1 MTDVKDGIDDFWDIS
16 KLIPKKKSNV
26 GSFSTHTPVS
36 DVVIENDDAD
46 ASDSSI
52 SAADRKLDFSIYK
65 VSVDAEKDTQ
75 REYSYV
81 PRKSRLIRKVTIK
94 PSHDRFDFYDTFRK
108 AALIYFDYK
117 CPKCEFTPFY
127 SYKPQYSQMTTEQK
141 KYYFYWRDELR
152 RKRFLKTDYSYVY
165 LYAYEILNLPEKI
178 GKEDGLKLL
187 IEVWRAYRDELPR
200 LDMNFSVWVQ
210 DYCLIYELDCPFE
223 EIKDFLFDIINVSSF
238 KEFYLSDI
246 QKGGNEASAMLAYL
260 SDYDWRRGKYAS
272 GDNAVMYR
280 THVEG
285 AMQLVFANLFR
296 DEIIEKSDVSRI
308 TRTAFPGS
316 LCTHTVKCILE
327 IEYSSVSSSPEL
339 RRNITAALKYTENK
353 LRAILGVKSRLAV
366 KDLSDKLRKII
377 DRYFEHEFEKL
388 RKERERANMPEYEKL
403 YEAEES
409 KVSFDDAIE
418 IEKAS
423 WRMTAR
429 LVEGTED
436 FEEALAEE
444 AADKSEKNKQET
456 PVTTEIFDKEN
467 RFDTYGLDASDLE
480 FLGAVLAGDKNKAF
494 ALSKAQQSLPEVIAE
509 RINEAF
515 ADNFGDVILEESDDG
530 GFKVI
535 DDYTEEIIQ
544 WLQKIQK

>member
-1 MTDVKDGIDDFWDIS
+1 MADIKGGIDDFWDIS
-16 KLIPKKKSNV
+16 KLIPKKKPNV
-26 GSFSTHTPVS
+26 KSFSTHTPVS
-36 DVVIENDDAD
+36 DVIIDAGD
-46 ASDSSI
+46 TDNLDITASS
-52 SAADRKLDFSIYK
+52 ADRKLDFSIYK
-65 VSVDAEKDTQ
+65 TDIDSEKHAKA
-75 REYSYV
+75 EYSYI
-81 PRKSRLIRKVTIK
+81 PHKAKLIRKVTIK

-127 SYKPQYSQMTTEQK
+127 SYKPQYSQMTAEQK
-141 KYYFYWRDELR
+141 RYYFYWRDELR

-178 GKEDGLKLL
+178 GKEEGLTLL
-187 IEVWRAYRDELPR
+187 VEVWRAYRDELPR
-200 LDMNFSVWVQ
+200 LDINFSAWVQ
-210 DYCLIYELDCPFE
+210 DYCLVYELDCPFE
-223 EIKDFLFDIINVSSF
+223 EIKDFLFDVINVSSF
-238 KEFYLSDI
+238 KEFYLSDV

-296 DEIIEKSDVSRI
+296 DEIIEKSEVSRI

-327 IEYSSVSSSPEL
+327 IDYSSVSSSPEL

-353 LRAILGVKSRLAV
+353 LRAILGVKSRLAI
-366 KDLSDKLRKII
+366 KELSDTLRKII

-388 RKERERANMPEYEKL
+388 KKERERANMPEYEKL
-403 YEAEES
+403 YEAEDT
-409 KVSFDDAIE
+409 KISFSDAIE

-436 FEEALAEE
+436 LEEALAEE
-444 AADKSEKNKQET
+444 AADKAEREKQNESVVSESLGE
-456 PVTTEIFDKEN
+456 D
-467 RFDTYGLDASDLE
+467 RSFDTYGLNDAEIE
-480 FLGAVLAGDKNKAF
+480 FLNAALAKDKIKVLSIAKVQKR
-494 ALSKAQQSLPEVIAE
+494 LPEEIAE
-509 RINEAF
+509 KINEAF

-535 DDYTEEIIQ
+535 DDYTEEIIE
-544 WLQKIQK
+544 WLQKIQE